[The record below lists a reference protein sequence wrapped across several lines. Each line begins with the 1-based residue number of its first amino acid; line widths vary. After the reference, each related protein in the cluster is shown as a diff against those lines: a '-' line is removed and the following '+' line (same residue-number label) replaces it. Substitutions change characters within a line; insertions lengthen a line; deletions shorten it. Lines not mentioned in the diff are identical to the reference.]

1 MRLPKIK
8 PWMTA
13 ALVVGIALSAIAVLA
28 IGWGV
33 LEAVTLA
40 DDEPGNHITA
50 VWRDLWAKEP
60 GAILLALLVLTNFLT
75 GTLGYI
81 AGHIFWCNVAALKR
95 QIRELQHQLREL
107 RRRVKRSGR
116 APSESES

>member
-1 MRLPKIK
+1 MKLPTLK

-13 ALVVGIALSAIAVLA
+13 VLVVLVALTAIGVLGF
-28 IGWGV
+28 GWGV

-60 GAILLALLVLTNFLT
+60 GAILLALLVMTNFLT
-75 GTLGYI
+75 ATLAYI
-81 AGHIFWCNVAALKR
+81 AGHIFWCPVRDLKAR
-95 QIRELQHQLREL
+95 IRELEEDIFSLE
-107 RRRVKRSGR
+107 KGG
-116 APSESES
+116 